1 MLIFLSLVFNLKSD
15 INLQAEIITIGDEIL
30 IGQIVDTNSA
40 FISKELNKIGISVY
54 QITSIQDDKKH
65 ILKALKEA
73 EENADI
79 IVITGGLGQTKD
91 DITKHTIC
99 EYFNDTLIQND
110 EVLEQIEI
118 LFKKYL
124 STPISD
130 LNRNQAL
137 IPSKALPLKNRF
149 GTAPGMLFEKGD
161 KTFVSLP
168 GVPYEMKALLNFE
181 VLPYLQKKYKSPFI
195 FHKTILTYGL
205 GESAIANRLEK
216 WEDSLPSFIKLAY
229 LPNLGK
235 VRLRLS
241 AKGFDKNKI
250 ETAMNSF
257 IQELVSNVKDI
268 FVGFEEE
275 GAIEAIIGKLLLKNK
290 NSLATA
296 ESCTGGNIAQMITAV
311 PGASQ
316 YFIGSVVS
324 YNERIK
330 TEVLGV
336 LPSTIEK
343 YSVVSAEVV
352 EEMALGIKKLY
363 KTDFAIA
370 VTGNAGPTADKTDTK
385 VGNVFIG
392 IATPNNVRIEEF
404 NFGQPREKVIQ
415 KASVKSLELLRK
427 ELLKNT

>member
-1 MLIFLSLVFNLKSD
+1 MY
-15 INLQAEIITIGDEIL
+15 AEIITIGDEIL

-65 ILKALKEA
+65 ILKAFKEA

-79 IVITGGLGQTKD
+79 IIITGGLGPTKD

-110 EVLEQIEI
+110 EVLEQIEH
-118 LFKKYL
+118 LFKKYI

-161 KTFVSLP
+161 KTIISLP

-181 VLPYLQKKYKSPFI
+181 VLPYLQKKYRSPFI

-216 WEDSLPSFIKLAY
+216 WEDSLPDFIKLAY
-229 LPNLGK
+229 LPNLGR

-250 ETAMNSF
+250 ETAMSSL
-257 IQELVSNVKDI
+257 IQELVSSVKDI

-275 GAIEAIIGKLLLKNK
+275 GAIEAIIGKLLLEN
-290 NSLATA
+290 NNTLATA

-330 TEVLGV
+330 TELLGV

-370 VTGNAGPTADKTDTK
+370 VTGNAGPTIDKTDTK
-385 VGNVFIG
+385 VGVVFIG
-392 IATPNNVRIEEF
+392 IATPNKVHIEEF
-404 NFGQPREKVIQ
+404 NFGQPREKVIL
-415 KASVKSLELLRK
+415 KASIKSLELLRK